1 MAEVKSFLGTGWG
14 FPPTFDKKNKAVV
27 MVSDEEDIRQ
37 SLFILMSTMLG
48 ERVTNPSYGS
58 NIHSYIFDPVDGIF
72 EFMLRREIE
81 RSVLYFEPR
90 ITLNE
95 VEFDKTQAIDG
106 IILITLHYTVRKINV
121 RSNIVYPFYKL
132 EGTLIDEDKI

>member
-1 MAEVKSFLGTGWG
+1 MAEIKSFLGTGWG
-14 FPPTFDKKNKAVV
+14 FPPTFDKKSKAVV

-37 SLFILMSTMLG
+37 SLYILMSTMLG

-58 NIHSYIFDPVDGIF
+58 NIYSYIFDPVDGTF

-132 EGTLIDEDKI
+132 EGTLIDDDQI